1 MYDHA
6 PADQLQELRLE
17 ESKRKQKIGETT
29 EGTAVARKTLF
40 EGLVYDEQDNLAAVK
55 TIGDEAFYVVDD
67 DGFKRHIESEEVD
80 RQVLEFFLQQL
91 EENKDLAIGQ
101 AMNMMGKDDLFTKA
115 ALDAQMRNID
125 VNQIIEQ
132 GLPEQARNVMGM
144 VGFRVIVNVHGEV
157 VRIVQPA
164 IPDEEG

>member
-1 MYDHA
+1 M
-6 PADQLQELRLE
+6 
-17 ESKRKQKIGETT
+17 
-29 EGTAVARKTLF
+29 ARNALF
-40 EGLVYDEQDNLAAVK
+40 EGLVYDEQDNPVVVK

-67 DGFKRHIESEEVD
+67 DGFLRHIESEQVD
-80 RQVLEFFLQQL
+80 RQVLDFFLQQL

-101 AMNMMGKDDLFTKA
+101 AMNMMGKDDIFTKA

-125 VNQIIEQ
+125 ANQIIEQ

-157 VRIVQPA
+157 IRIVQPA